1 MAGPRTTRD
10 EETLNVPERVPDT
23 LSLRIVLGDRVV
35 THELPVE
42 GEVTLGRGHAA
53 TVFVDHAS
61 VSRLHARLRIGAGG
75 GAGPTPL
82 SLEDLD
88 SANHTRVAGRTLAP
102 QTPTPVRAGDAIELG
117 DVVVVIQRGHV
128 ARPVARRV
136 EATTLGRSAAM
147 REVERV
153 VERIAPGSIS
163 VLIAGETGVGK
174 EVIAD
179 AIHRQSRRVDR
190 PFVRLNCAA
199 VAEQLLESEW
209 FGYERGAFT
218 GAAQAKPGLLETAD
232 GGTVLLD
239 EVAELPMA
247 LQAKLLRVV
256 EERSVMRVGG
266 VRPRRIDVR
275 FLAATHRDLE
285 AEITKGTFRQDLYF
299 RLNGVTLHVPPL
311 RERREEIRSLAS
323 VFMAEAAAEAQ
334 RPRAPSLDPEALAW
348 LEGYAWPGNVRELRN
363 VVERAVLLASD
374 DTISIRELPD
384 RLRPVAP
391 TSAPVVEA
399 SRTPGKGS
407 LRDAIADVEKQRVL
421 DALAEAGGNQKR
433 AAELLGIARGTLS
446 ARLEAYG
453 IARPRKS

>member
-1 MAGPRTTRD
+1 MADPRTPRD
-10 EETLNVPERVPDT
+10 EETLNVSERATDA
-23 LSLRIVLGDRVV
+23 LSLRIVLGERVV
-35 THELPVE
+35 THDLPRE

-61 VSRLHARLRIGAGG
+61 VSRLHARLRIGAATG
-75 GAGPTPL
+75 L
-82 SLEDLD
+82 LLEDLD
-88 SANHTRVAGRTLAP
+88 SANHTRVAGRTLSP

-117 DVVVVIQRGHV
+117 DVLVVIQHGHV
-128 ARPVARRV
+128 ARPLARRA
-136 EATTLGRSAAM
+136 EPATFGRSAAM

-153 VERIAPGSIS
+153 VERIAPASIS
-163 VLIAGETGVGK
+163 VLVVGETGVGK

-179 AIHRQSRRVDR
+179 AIHRQSKRAAK

-218 GAAQAKPGLLETAD
+218 GAVQPKPGLLETAD

-239 EVAELPMA
+239 EIGELPLA

-256 EERSVMRVGG
+256 EERAVMRVGG

-275 FLAATHRDLE
+275 FIAATHRDL
-285 AEITKGTFRQDLYF
+285 AVEITRGTFRQDLYF

-311 RERREEIRSLAS
+311 RERREEIRHLAG

-334 RPRAPSLDPEALAW
+334 RTNAPSLHPDAIAW

-363 VVERAVLLASD
+363 VIERAVLLASGD
-374 DTISIRELPD
+374 ILTVDEFPEGLKPTA
-384 RLRPVAP
+384 AP
-391 TSAPVVEA
+391 SPPAAGARA
-399 SRTPGKGS
+399 SDKGS
-407 LRDAIADVEKQRVL
+407 LRDAIAEVEKQRMI

-433 AAELLGIARGTLS
+433 AAELLGISRGTLS
-446 ARLEAYG
+446 ARLDAYD
-453 IARPRKS
+453 IARPRKA